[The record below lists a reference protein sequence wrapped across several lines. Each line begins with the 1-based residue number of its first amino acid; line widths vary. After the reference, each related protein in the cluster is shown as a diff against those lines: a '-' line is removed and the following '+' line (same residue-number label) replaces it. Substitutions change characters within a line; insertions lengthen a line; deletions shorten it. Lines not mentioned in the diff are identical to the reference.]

1 MKDRT
6 ILEDYIANLQ
16 NASNIIADVYTN
28 IFNMP
33 FSAEFEASADRYGA
47 ITDIGS
53 ELIQVVY
60 TLDKLSKGVREV
72 YYKELIKGLED

>member
-1 MKDRT
+1 MEDRT

-33 FSAEFEASADRYGA
+33 FSLEFEASADRYGA

-53 ELIQVVY
+53 ELIQVVH
-60 TLDKLSKGVREV
+60 TLDKLTKDVRKV
-72 YYKELIKGLED
+72 YYKELIKGLEE